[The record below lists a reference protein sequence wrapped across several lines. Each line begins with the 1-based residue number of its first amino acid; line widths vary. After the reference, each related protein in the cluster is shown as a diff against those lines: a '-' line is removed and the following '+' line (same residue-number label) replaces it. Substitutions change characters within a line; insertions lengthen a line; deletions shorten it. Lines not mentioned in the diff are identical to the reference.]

1 MFKVLKREKCIKKGV
16 TIGGKNMDEYMLQ
29 LINPFKEIYY
39 NEKSFIVFDNFSYSN
54 FNFCL
59 RLQTKLKNSA
69 FVLYDRKSIKIK
81 SGMKIDE
88 TGKKIIINGII
99 VE

>member
-1 MFKVLKREKCIKKGV
+1 MKKVL
-16 TIGGKNMDEYMLQ
+16 LF
-29 LINPFKEIYY
+29 LIIFLIPTLAFASDCKQ
-39 NEKSFIVFDNFSYSN
+39 SS
-54 FNFCL
+54 
-59 RLQTKLKNSA
+59 KNSA

-88 TGKKIIINGII
+88 TGKKIIINRII